1 MTNQTQ
7 LLNRKWILALAVPA
21 VAGLLAVGGCD
32 DSSKTA
38 TPAGTDAGAA
48 ANNAMDKTGNA
59 MDTGMDKAGNAA
71 DSTMTKTGDMMDK
84 GANDVK
90 GMAGNDSAALA
101 NVPQAAIDKLT
112 QMSQDAAEMA
122 EKYKDQ
128 AEENTDVPGYGTG
141 GPASQKLGAINEAF
155 DALKGG
161 IEDRNFAE
169 VTSSLTKLKGMN
181 LTGDLK
187 TKLAGIVDAM
197 KSANIPGIDKLMP
210 GM

>member
-1 MTNQTQ
+1 MTNQTPI
-7 LLNRKWILALAVPA
+7 LNRKWLLALTVPA
-21 VAGLLAVGGCD
+21 VAGLIAVGGCD

-38 TPAGTDAGAA
+38 TPAGTGSDAGAAMDNAGDA
-48 ANNAMDKTGNA
+48 ANNAMDKTGDAADNA
-59 MDTGMDKAGNAA
+59 MTNAGDA
-71 DSTMTKTGDMMDK
+71 MDK

-90 GMAGNDSAALA
+90 GMMGNDSAALA
-101 NVPQAAIDKLT
+101 NVPQATIDKLT
-112 QMSQDAAEMA
+112 QMSQTAAEQA
-122 EKYKDQ
+122 EKFKDQ

-141 GPASQKLGAINEAF
+141 GPASQKLGAVNEAF

-181 LTGDLK
+181 LTGELK
-187 TKLAGIVDAM
+187 TQFTNIVDAM
-197 KSANIPGIDKLMP
+197 KSANVPGIDKLMG